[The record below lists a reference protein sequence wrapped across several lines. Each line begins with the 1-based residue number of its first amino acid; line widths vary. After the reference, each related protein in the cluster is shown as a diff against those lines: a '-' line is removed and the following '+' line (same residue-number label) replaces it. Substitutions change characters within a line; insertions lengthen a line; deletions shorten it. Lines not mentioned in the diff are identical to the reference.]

1 MNRKSFFYNK
11 NIKYFIIVILSIISI
26 LFICNKCNIL
36 ETFGNS
42 DTLDSLD
49 KLDTLDNYKNNLDF
63 DIKDSLILKK
73 GERGLFATKNYEI
86 NDIIEICP
94 TLKMNSCE
102 VAESNI
108 LNHHFFKANNSNNQ
122 NNSLVSLGYCSL
134 INHSQEKQNSS
145 WKVSSDDNTII
156 MYAIKPIK
164 KGEELYS
171 NYGEGYWKGK
181 IQT

>member
-26 LFICNKCNIL
+26 LFICNQCNIL

-63 DIKDSLILKK
+63 DIKDSFILKK

-86 NDIIEICP
+86 NDIIEIDCCLKTYDLIFD
-94 TLKMNSCE
+94 TL
-102 VAESNI
+102 I
-108 LNHHFFKANNSNNQ
+108 FYFFIR
-122 NNSLVSLGYCSL
+122 Y
-134 INHSQEKQNSS
+134 
-145 WKVSSDDNTII
+145 
-156 MYAIKPIK
+156 
-164 KGEELYS
+164 
-171 NYGEGYWKGK
+171 
-181 IQT
+181 

>member
-1 MNRKSFFYNK
+1 MDY
-11 NIKYFIIVILSIISI
+11 
-26 LFICNKCNIL
+26 
-36 ETFGNS
+36 
-42 DTLDSLD
+42 
-49 KLDTLDNYKNNLDF
+49 YKNNLDF

-94 TLKMNSCE
+94 TLKMNSSE